1 MICIACQVINVGLIH
16 LLSYSL
22 LAEICPER
30 QRPGIAAVDFFDF
43 FDFFLAERES
53 NYVLMV

>member
-43 FDFFLAERES
+43 FFLAERES